1 MLNRLWERGL
11 RPEARLQAVI
21 RDGCGELGEAIAWVY
36 GSMVLEHR
44 CIFHKLRN
52 VADKCR
58 EELKGEANKETRKQ
72 LMEQTSAI
80 YQAERVEEARQRYR
94 YLILS
99 LTLLS
104 FLLLQCLTGSWLV

>member
-1 MLNRLWERGL
+1 
-11 RPEARLQAVI
+11 
-21 RDGCGELGEAIAWVY
+21 
-36 GSMVLEHR
+36 
-44 CIFHKLRN
+44 
-52 VADKCR
+52 
-58 EELKGEANKETRKQ
+58 
-72 LMEQTSAI
+72 MEQTSAI